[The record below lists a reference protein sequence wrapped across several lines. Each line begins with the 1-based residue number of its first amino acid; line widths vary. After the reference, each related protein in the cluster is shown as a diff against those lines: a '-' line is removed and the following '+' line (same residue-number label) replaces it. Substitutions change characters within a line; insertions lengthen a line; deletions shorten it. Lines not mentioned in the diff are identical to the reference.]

1 MGDDRESIKMAPEN
15 CPGGFLQ
22 NGIQE
27 PQKTQRKTPE
37 TVVVSGVLQVSGI
50 DSALAELPE
59 PDRDDVDFGRF
70 SSFYARKTAYFSAF

>member
-1 MGDDRESIKMAPEN
+1 MGGDRESIKMAPEN

-50 DSALAELPE
+50 DSALGVFALVFNGVLH
-59 PDRDDVDFGRF
+59 RV
-70 SSFYARKTAYFSAF
+70 